1 MTAISPIC
9 RMCGTEMRS
18 GARFCDQCGSST
30 SVRSAAAE
38 YKQVTVLFA
47 DVVRSMEIAE
57 AVGPERLRDVM
68 ARLVDCTATAVRRY
82 GGTLDKFT
90 GDGIMALF
98 GAPAALEDH
107 ALRACRAALDIQSEI
122 NELAD
127 EVRSID
133 GFELKLRIG
142 LSSGR
147 VITGEIGTA
156 TRDYTAVGAQVG
168 MAQRMESIAPPGG
181 VMVSAS
187 TARLVVGKVA
197 LGPPE
202 LAHVKGVEDAVLAQR
217 LQGVENRR
225 RQAGAAS
232 GTLVGRDW
240 EIAALTTMLTHCTGG
255 FGSVVAVV
263 GPAGI
268 GKTRLAAET
277 VRLAQDRGMRIFST
291 YCESHTTD
299 VSFSVVARL
308 LRDFWQVGE
317 LDEENARAR
326 MRCALPRADPRDL
339 LLLDDL
345 LGIAAPDVVA
355 PPIDRDTRRHRL
367 TTLINSAQLSRT
379 QPTLFVV
386 EDVHWID
393 DVSESMVAD
402 FISVASRT
410 NLMVLLTYRPEYC
423 GALHEIVGAEQ
434 LSLQPLS
441 MGDTSALVASL
452 LGDDPSVSAVS
463 VMIGDRAAG
472 NPFFIEEVVRELAER
487 RVLEGECGSYVCT
500 ADPGEL
506 NMPATLEATLAA
518 RIDRL
523 SSSAKRTLRAA
534 AVIGSRFRT
543 DLLSAVGI
551 EPGIEELITADLVER
566 CGEAQSQYA
575 FRNPLIRAVA
585 YESLLTSDRAR
596 LHRRLAQ
603 AIEARE
609 PDAQGQNAALIAEHF
624 ELAGDLYAA
633 YRWHMKAAEW
643 ASCRDMTAAR
653 SSWERAITVADMLP
667 YDEPAR
673 MNMRIAP
680 RTLLCQSG
688 YRGDFEVSDDHF
700 DELQQLCTASGD
712 KKALFIA
719 MTALVMRH
727 VHLGKVKEASELASD
742 AMALIGSIEDPTVG
756 KYASSPLDDTGSSA
770 AQLFDDSADWTTGQ
784 SHIESPLALALAHRA
799 SARFWTGRPGWSDDL
814 NRSLNMARSAD
825 PVSFATVVNYVYL
838 PAIPLGVRRADD
850 RAVADIAAAVEA
862 ASRCDNALVLN
873 LARATHG
880 LALLHRSADTDRAR
894 GQELLQGVFEALHG
908 DESSLRE
915 MPILDVYLARELS
928 RTGRQDVAVVML
940 RGALDQI
947 VNRGQLVSWGAPAT
961 GVLVDVLLERAAG
974 GDAGEATAAIE
985 RLATAPADGRMALRD
1000 IWLVRMRARL
1010 AHAQGDSRAYGELAA
1025 QYRRTAAAL
1034 AFDGHIGW
1042 AEAMPAR

>member
-1 MTAISPIC
+1 
-9 RMCGTEMRS
+9 MRS
-18 GARFCDQCGSST
+18 GARFCDHCGSAT
-30 SVRSAAAE
+30 SVPSTAAE

-47 DVVRSMEIAE
+47 DVVHSMEIAE
-57 AVGPERLRDVM
+57 AVGPERLRDIM
-68 ARLVDCTATAVRRY
+68 SRLVDCTATAVRRY

-107 ALRACRAALDIQSEI
+107 ALRACRAALDIQREI
-122 NELAD
+122 DELAD
-127 EVRSID
+127 EVRSVD

-156 TRDYTAVGAQVG
+156 TGGYTAVGAQVG

-181 VMVSAS
+181 VMVSVS
-187 TARLVVGKVA
+187 TARLVEGKMA
-197 LGPPE
+197 LGPHE
-202 LAHVKGVEDAVLAQR
+202 LAHIKGIEDAVVAQR
-217 LQGVENRR
+217 LQGVEKNHR

-240 EIAALTTMLTHCTGG
+240 EIAALTTMLTQCAGG
-255 FGSVVAVV
+255 RGSVVEMV

-268 GKTRLAAET
+268 GKTRLVAET
-277 VRLAQDRGMRIFST
+277 VRSAQDQGMHIFST
-291 YCESHTTD
+291 YCESHTID
-299 VSFSVVARL
+299 VSFNVVARL

-317 LDEENARAR
+317 LDAENARAR
-326 MRCALPRADPRDL
+326 MRCALPHADPRDL

-355 PPIDRDTRRHRL
+355 PPIDRDTRGHRL
-367 TTLINSAQLSRT
+367 TTLINSAQLART

-393 DVSESMVAD
+393 DVSASMIAE
-402 FISVASRT
+402 FISVGSRT
-410 NLMVLLTYRPEYC
+410 NLMVLLTYRPEYR
-423 GALHEIVGAEQ
+423 GVLRGIVGARQ
-434 LSLQPLS
+434 LRLQPLS
-441 MGDTSALVASL
+441 MTDTSALVTSL

-463 VMIGDRAAG
+463 VMIGERAAG

-487 RVLEGECGSYVCT
+487 GVLEGDCGSYVCT
-500 ADPGEL
+500 ADPGEV
-506 NMPATLEATLAA
+506 NVPATLEATLAA

-534 AVIGSRFRT
+534 AVIGSRFRS

-551 EPGIEELITADLVER
+551 ESGVEELITADLIEKCR
-566 CGEAQSQYA
+566 EAHSLFA
-575 FRNPLIRAVA
+575 FRHPLIRAVA

-603 AIEARE
+603 AIESRE
-609 PDAQGQNAALIAEHF
+609 PDALGQNAALIAEHF
-624 ELAGDLYAA
+624 ELAGDLHAA
-633 YRWHMKAAEW
+633 YGWRMKAAEW
-643 ASCRDMTAAR
+643 ASARDMTAAR
-653 SSWERAITVADMLP
+653 SSWERAITIADALP
-667 YDEPAR
+667 YGEPAG
-673 MNMRIAP
+673 MGMRIVP

-688 YRGDFEVSDDHF
+688 YRGDIEISDDHF

-727 VHLGKVKEASELASD
+727 VHLGRVKEASELASD
-742 AMALIGSIEDPTVG
+742 AMALIGSIEDPPVG
-756 KYASSPLDDTGSSA
+756 VFGSLPLHDAGSSA
-770 AQLFDDSADWTTGQ
+770 AQLFVDGADWTTGH

-814 NRSLNMARSAD
+814 NRSLDMARSAD
-825 PVSFATVVNYVYL
+825 PVSFATVVSYVYL

-850 RAVADIAAAVEA
+850 RAVADTAAAVEA
-862 ASRCDNALVLN
+862 ASRCDNALVLT

-880 LALLHRSADTDRAR
+880 LVLLHRSAGTGRAR
-894 GQELLQGVFEALHG
+894 GQQLLRDVIEAVRG
-908 DESSLRE
+908 NESSLRE
-915 MPILDVYLARELS
+915 MPILDVYLAREQS
-928 RTGRQDVAVVML
+928 RMGRHDIAVPML
-940 RGALDQI
+940 RDALDQI
-947 VNRGQLVSWGAPAT
+947 INRGQLVSWGAPAT
-961 GVLVDVLLERAAG
+961 GVLVDVLVERAAG

-985 RLATAPADGRMALRD
+985 RLATAAADGRMALRD

-1010 AHAQGDSRAYGELAA
+1010 ALAQGDFRASRELAA
-1025 QYRRTAAAL
+1025 QYRRTASAL
-1034 AFDGHIGW
+1034 GFDGHIGW
-1042 AEAMPAR
+1042 AEEMPTR